1 MQSVELQSLLLTVT
15 VYHIETHYENSTPQ
29 VLTLGYKELRRDCP
43 LATNVFL
50 YGRGTENR
58 TPINRLKAYY
68 FSR

>member
-50 YGRGTENR
+50 YGRGVG
-58 TPINRLKAYY
+58 Y
-68 FSR
+68 